1 MSVAQKY
8 RAVLPYF
15 ICVCSWK
22 HAFYCVFKEQ
32 MSGQCLKH
40 ITRILKN
47 VFSTLKEKKEST
59 IMNSVCQFVFSRN
72 ILTVEG
78 LSTPHPLNVPFR
90 CQGRPKP
97 SWASRLFYW
106 LSRTATY
113 KPVSQGL
120 RVFRTS
126 GVCVPFLFIE
136 RNNAWRKSNRSTYFE
151 DLGEGEPEAS
161 ECSGEIGWRVSEG
174 WKTAEGR
181 GCAISL
187 GDTVGGLAGTAG
199 VVGGTDGPGSGS
211 KFYSV

>member
-1 MSVAQKY
+1 MFKAHNPSIEKCFF
-8 RAVLPYF
+8 YF
-15 ICVCSWK
+15 K
-22 HAFYCVFKEQ
+22 RK
-32 MSGQCLKH
+32 
-40 ITRILKN
+40 
-47 VFSTLKEKKEST
+47 KKEST

-78 LSTPHPLNVPFR
+78 LSTSRPLN
-90 CQGRPKP
+90 
-97 SWASRLFYW
+97 W

-113 KPVSQGL
+113 KSVSQGL

-126 GVCVPFLFIE
+126 RVCVPFLFIE
-136 RNNAWRKSNRSTYFE
+136 RDNAWGKSNRSTYFE
-151 DLGEGEPEAS
+151 DLGEDEPEAR

-199 VVGGTDGPGSGS
+199 AVGGTDGPGSGS